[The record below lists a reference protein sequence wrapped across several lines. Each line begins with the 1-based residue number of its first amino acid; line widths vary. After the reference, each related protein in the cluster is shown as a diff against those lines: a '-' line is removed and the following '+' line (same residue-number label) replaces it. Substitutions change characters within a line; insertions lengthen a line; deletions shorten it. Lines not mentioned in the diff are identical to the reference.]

1 MSVAPPQTDNRPALG
16 AYINTPETEEAKDRM
31 RWMYQMSRIDHRER
45 TRAYDELVGILQ
57 QVRTGRRLD
66 IVADQLVVLAAR
78 LDDVI
83 QLHAGGWPIS
93 YRRMPA
99 A

>member
-1 MSVAPPQTDNRPALG
+1 MSVAPSQTSWPALG
-16 AYINTPETEEAKDRM
+16 AYLNTPETTEAKDRM

-45 TRAYDELVGILQ
+45 TRVYDQLVDMLE

-78 LDDVI
+78 LDDAI
-83 QLHAGGWPIS
+83 QLRGGGWPIS
-93 YRRMPA
+93 YRRMPPA
-99 A
+99 